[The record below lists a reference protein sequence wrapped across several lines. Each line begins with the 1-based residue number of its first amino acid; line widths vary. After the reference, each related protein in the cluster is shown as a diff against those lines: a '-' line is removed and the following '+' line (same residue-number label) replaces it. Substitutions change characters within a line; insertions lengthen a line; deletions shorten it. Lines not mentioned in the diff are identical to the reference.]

1 MYILSFKIM
10 ILSNLMALSMEGIIF
25 ESTSIFQI
33 IVFVIS
39 IVFSFFFRD
48 IVIEISSVEGTVIE
62 DIGSDSIGFAVWE
75 IAEEKTAV
83 RFMHF
88 T

>member
-1 MYILSFKIM
+1 M

-39 IVFSFFFRD
+39 IVFSWSFRD
-48 IVIEISSVEGTVIE
+48 IVIEISGIEGTVIE
-62 DIGSDSIGFAVWE
+62 DIGSDSIGFTVWE
-75 IAEEKTAV
+75 IAEEKAAI